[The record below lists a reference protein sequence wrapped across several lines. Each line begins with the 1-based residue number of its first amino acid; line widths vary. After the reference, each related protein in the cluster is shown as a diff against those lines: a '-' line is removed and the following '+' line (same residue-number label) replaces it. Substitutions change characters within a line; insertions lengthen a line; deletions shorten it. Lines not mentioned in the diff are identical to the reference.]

1 MRPSNENRGNNI
13 QNQQVNQQ
21 VSFMGRKGG
30 REKFA
35 YFLAGFFEGE
45 GSL

>member
-1 MRPSNENRGNNI
+1 MRPSNENRGDNI
-13 QNQQVNQQ
+13 QNHKVNQQVN
-21 VSFMGRKGG
+21 FMLKKGG
-30 REKFA
+30 KTKFA